1 MAKLNDIRAKFINYF
16 TEHGHEEVKS
26 SSLVPENDPTL
37 MFTNSGM
44 VQFKNV
50 FTGDEKR
57 EVARAVTSQK
67 CVRAGGKHN
76 DLDNVGYTARHHTF
90 FEMLGNFSF
99 GDYFKEKAIP
109 LAWDLVTK
117 EFELPKERLLVTVYH
132 DDDEAAALWKSYA
145 GLSDSRIIRIKT
157 SDNFWSMGST
167 GPCGPC
173 SEIFFDHG
181 ESIDGGPP
189 GSTNEDGD
197 RFVEI
202 WNLVF
207 MQFDQLENGERKNL
221 PTPSIDTGM
230 GLERIA
236 AILQGKHD
244 NYDTDLFKALIEES
258 ASKSN
263 TEPDG
268 FSKNHHRVITD
279 HLRSASFLIADGVL
293 PSSDGR
299 GYVLR
304 RILRRAMRH
313 ANLMNVSEPFIY
325 KLVGKL
331 VELMGLA
338 FPEIRHSQ
346 KVIEDT
352 IFLEEGKFISTLGK
366 GMSLLE
372 SATATLNRGAV
383 LDGSVAFKL
392 YDTYGFPLD
401 LTEDSLRDK
410 GITVD
415 IAAYEEEMKLQKARA
430 RSSWSGSGDS
440 FADRNWLSI
449 FDRNDKTDFLG
460 YEKLFSEGLVLALV
474 KDNIEVQ
481 SAKLGDTIQL
491 LCNQTPFYGESGGQK
506 GDTGSVVWETGSGT
520 VENVFNIGGFIIH
533 EVVVEEGDLSVNQS
547 LKLSVCSDNRKK
559 IRSNHSA
566 THLLHQALRNNLG
579 EHIEQRGSLNGPDR
593 LRFDFSHNS
602 PVPIIELEKVQNEVN
617 ELVRQNSKVITNIL
631 GLNQARELGA
641 RALFGEKY
649 DNDVRVVSIGMQKR
663 SGLGLSGDSYSLEL
677 CGGTHVHRTGEIGFF
692 ILIGESAS
700 SSGVRRIE
708 ALTGQAAI
716 EFSRGMINIVTNLSS
731 YLKSTPDTLCDRVD
745 MLLAERKASKDEI
758 SRLKIKLSSASEG
771 IDSSN
776 PLNKS
781 VDINNIKLI
790 VRVVDDLPAKDIRS
804 ILDEYK
810 VNRNMAVVV
819 VFSTSGEK
827 VVIATGVTAD
837 LHDRISAV
845 DIVKIASKAC
855 GGQGGGGR
863 VDFAQSGGSNPS
875 GISAALEDI
884 KSYLS
889 SN

>member
-460 YEKLFSEGLVLALV
+460 YEKIYSEGLVLALV

-533 EVVVEEGDLSVNQS
+533 EVVVEEGELFVNQS

-617 ELVRQNSKVITNIL
+617 ELVRQNSKVITSIL

>member
-16 TEHGHEEVKS
+16 TEHGHEKVNS

-460 YEKLFSEGLVLALV
+460 YEKIYSEGLVLALV

-533 EVVVEEGDLSVNQS
+533 EVVVEEGELSVNQP

-731 YLKSTPDTLCDRVD
+731 YLKSTPDTLSERVN

>member
-16 TEHGHEEVKS
+16 KEHGHEEVKS

-50 FTGDEKR
+50 FTGDENR

-145 GLSDSRIIRIKT
+145 GLSDHRIIRIKS

-207 MQFDQLENGERKNL
+207 MQFDQLDNGERKNL

-258 ASKSN
+258 AIRSN

-346 KVIEDT
+346 KIIEDT

-372 SATATLNRGAV
+372 SATATLDRGAV
-383 LDGSVAFKL
+383 LDGNVAFKL

-401 LTEDSLRDK
+401 LTEDSLRGK

-415 IAAYEEEMKLQKARA
+415 IAAYEEEMRLQKARA

-460 YEKLFSEGLVLALV
+460 YEKLSSEGLALALV
-474 KDNIEVQ
+474 KDSIEVE
-481 SAKLGDTIQL
+481 SAKLGDTVQL

-506 GDTGSVVWETGSGT
+506 GDTGSVTWVTGSGR
-520 VENVFNIGGFIIH
+520 VKNVFNIGGFIIH
-533 EVVVEEGDLSVNQS
+533 ELVVEEGELLVSQP
-547 LKLSVCSDNRKK
+547 LKLSVCSENRKK

-579 EHIEQRGSLNGPDR
+579 DHIEQRGSLNGPDR
-593 LRFDFSHNS
+593 LRFDFSHSS
-602 PVPIIELEKVQNEVN
+602 PVSKIELENVQNEVN

-649 DNDVRVVSIGMQKR
+649 DNDVRVVSIGMQRR

-677 CGGTHVHRTGEIGFF
+677 CGGTHVDQTGEIGFF
-692 ILIGESAS
+692 ILVGESAS

-716 EFSRGMINIVTNLSS
+716 EFSSGMINIVTNLSS
-731 YLKSTPDTLCDRVD
+731 YLKSTPDTLSDRVN
-745 MLLAERKASKDEI
+745 MLLSERKASKDEI
-758 SRLKIKLSSASEG
+758 SRLKIKLSSISEG
-771 IDSSN
+771 INSSGHSN
-776 PLNKS
+776 ES
-781 VDINNIKLI
+781 VDINDIKLI

-804 ILDEYK
+804 ILDELK
-810 VNRNMAVVV
+810 VNRSMAVVL

-827 VVIATGVTAD
+827 VIIATGVTAD

-845 DIVKIASKAC
+845 DIVRLASKAC
-855 GGQGGGGR
+855 GGHGGGGR
-863 VDFAQSGGSNPS
+863 VDFAQSGGSNPT
-875 GISAALEDI
+875 GISAALEEI

>member
-415 IAAYEEEMKLQKARA
+415 IAAYEEEMRLQKARA
-430 RSSWSGSGDS
+430 RSSWSGIGDS

-449 FDRNDKTDFLG
+449 FDRHDKTDFLG

-533 EVVVEEGDLSVNQS
+533 EVVVEEGELSVNQS